1 MVALLKPTSEV
12 FNGDY
17 GNGAAAQSSNAQRE
31 ERSSCSGSTLM
42 GRGRDHDSRAGPLLA
57 NEQRTSSAGRM
68 IVNQYQ
74 PASDTCSAV
83 GRFHWFLSASLRFL
97 KLEPGLCSES

>member
-42 GRGRDHDSRAGPLLA
+42 GRGRDHDSRAGPLLPFA
-57 NEQRTSSAGRM
+57 TNEQPASLTGQM
-68 IVNQYQ
+68 IVSQYQ

-83 GRFHWFLSASLRFL
+83 GRFHWFLSTSLRFL
-97 KLEPGLCSES
+97 KLER